1 MTAQQQRRSI
11 KNVVMTKAHHML
23 YMGPQIFIT
32 LLILGLIYA
41 TLIHRIFAMAQE
53 GQDIP
58 YTTLAVISTV
68 CVTAAAILSVGSA
81 ILAAHRMAGVH
92 IKLAQV
98 FDRIADGEFDTRLK
112 FRASDKLEDVEESFN
127 KMMDSLRTQM
137 DPESEKPDG
146 DDEQGEKSS

>member
-1 MTAQQQRRSI
+1 MTAQKQRRSI

-32 LLILGLIYA
+32 LMILGLIYA

-58 YTTLAVISTV
+58 YATLAVISTV
-68 CVTAAAILSVGSA
+68 CVTVAAILSVGSA
-81 ILAAHRMAGVH
+81 IVAAHRIAGVH

-98 FDRIADGEFDTRLK
+98 FDRIAAGEFDTRLK
-112 FRASDKLEDVEESFN
+112 FRSTDKLEEVEVAFN
-127 KMMDSLRTQM
+127 NMMDSLRSQM
-137 DPESEKPDG
+137 GLAADKAECDEGPE
-146 DDEQGEKSS
+146 EKSS